1 MKVDHMAQ
9 AAQSTASDHDL
20 GEAYRD
26 GSQKSSDQKTSAVE
40 GGWYLVVEIY
50 RYLQGFFLSTIPN
63 GGLVGLG
70 ISGCYQQYD
79 SV

>member
-26 GSQKSSDQKTSAVE
+26 GSQKSSDQKTSAGEVK
-40 GGWYLVVEIY
+40 VVEIY
-50 RYLQGFFLSTIPN
+50 RCLQGFFKHHPN

-70 ISGCYQQYD
+70 ISGCHQQYD